1 MFLIKKKRNGNRF
14 LKIKR
19 WIKIK
24 VNDLINIMEIEVIN
38 LNDGNR
44 EITGGYTGD
53 LLSNVMANADTGDIW
68 ITIQGHQN
76 AVAVA
81 LLVEISAI
89 IIAENSEIEDK
100 AIKRA
105 EEKGINLLRSPLSA
119 FEIAGKLYNNGI
131 TP

>member
-1 MFLIKKKRNGNRF
+1 
-14 LKIKR
+14 
-19 WIKIK
+19 
-24 VNDLINIMEIEVIN
+24 MEIEVIN